1 MVAVTKFKITVVFKG
16 GLTANQQAAFVA
28 AAARWERVI
37 SKPLPAVKVNGV
49 VTTGCII
56 DARGAQIDGG
66 GGILGMAG
74 PLLVRPNIP
83 SMGKAV
89 FLPSYGMMTF
99 DTADLASMERDGTL
113 VDVITHEMGHVLGIG
128 TMWRRKGVLAGAGSL
143 NPIFTG
149 LGCRHEWHNSG
160 GIGNDV
166 PVENTGGGGTRD
178 SHWRERQLRNE
189 LMTGW
194 VSPAGTKNPL
204 SAITIGSLADLGYD
218 VDLSAAD
225 PFVVG
230 AAMLASDEVLVPRR
244 HCVMIVGDDV

>member
-1 MVAVTKFKITVVFKG
+1 MAAATKFKIDVAFQG
-16 GLTANQQAAFVA
+16 GLTASQQAAFVA
-28 AAARWERVI
+28 AAARWERVVV
-37 SKPLPAVKVNGV
+37 KPLPAVKVNGI
-49 VTTGCII
+49 VTTGCRIE
-56 DARGAQIDGG
+56 ARGAVIDGG

-74 PLLVRPNIP
+74 PTRLRPNLS
-83 SMGKAV
+83 SMGKAAY
-89 FLPSYGMMTF
+89 LPCAGMMTF
-99 DTADLASMERDGTL
+99 DTADLVSMERDGTL

-128 TMWRRKGVLAGAGSL
+128 TVWQRKGVLAGAGSL
-143 NPIFTG
+143 NPIFVG
-149 LGCRHEWHNSG
+149 LACRHEWHNIG
-160 GIGNDV
+160 GLGNDV

-244 HCVMIVGDDV
+244 HCVMICGDDD